1 MSLAAYPSETKKAV
15 VVLGVPSGDRG
26 NWELLHDRSHTCMF
40 CEESLGKI
48 KFRAFPRQW
57 VHEFYRLKAL
67 TTLEQVNPTVVEKQ
81 KKNLN

>member
-15 VVLGVPSGDRG
+15 VVQGVPSGDRG
-26 NWELLHDRSHTCMF
+26 NWELLHDRSHACMF
-40 CEESLGKI
+40 CGESLGNI
-48 KFRAFPRQW
+48 KFRDFPQQS
-57 VHEFYRLKAL
+57 VHEFYRLKVL